1 MMQSTIKK
9 YLFLILSIIFVSAA
23 FLFAQDP
30 LQTQE
35 SDLWDGIEIDLTKM
49 TVKNNVITVKFKLRN
64 TGAEKHSVKI
74 DYNACYIMDEKNQEK
89 YYVLKDSD
97 GIYIAGPQY
106 DQSGGG
112 RFWFDIKPQKSK
124 GLWMKFPE
132 PTDNPEAI
140 SISIPGTPPFDGVEI
155 KK

>member
-1 MMQSTIKK
+1 MMQRTIKK
-9 YLFLILSIIFVSAA
+9 QLFSTLLIIFVSAV
-23 FLFAQDP
+23 FLFAQDV

-35 SDLWDGIEIDLTKM
+35 SDLWEGIEIDLTKI
-49 TVKNNVITVKFKLRN
+49 TVRNNVITAKFKLRN
-64 TGAEKHSVKI
+64 TGSEKHNIRI
-74 DYNACYIMDEKNQEK
+74 DYKTCYIMDETNQKK

-112 RFWFDIKPQKSK
+112 RFWFNIKSQKSK

-132 PTDNPEAI
+132 PTDNPETI
-140 SISIPGTPPFDGVEI
+140 SISIPGAAPFDGVEI